1 MASVQIS
8 DKLFHT
14 LVKYFLADVRSNEA
28 EAYISDEL
36 TKKMER
42 MVAHD
47 KYTKALSCKQET
59 ARYEP

>member
-1 MASVQIS
+1 MANVQIS

-14 LVKYFLADVRSNEA
+14 LVKYFLADVRSDEI
-28 EAYISDEL
+28 ETYISDEL

-47 KYTKALSCKQET
+47 TYTKALSCKQKT